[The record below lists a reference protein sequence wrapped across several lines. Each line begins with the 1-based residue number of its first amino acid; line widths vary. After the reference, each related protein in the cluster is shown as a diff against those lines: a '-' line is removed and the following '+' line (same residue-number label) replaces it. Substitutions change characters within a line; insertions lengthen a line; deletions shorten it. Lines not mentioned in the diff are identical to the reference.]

1 MKKKYF
7 YEFSGN
13 VYLEANN
20 QTEAEKLITGISL
33 EDFLINEDVYEIDE
47 NYIAYDLKKREDQLG
62 TYNLFS
68 PFK

>member
-1 MKKKYF
+1 MEDEL
-7 YEFSGN
+7 YE
-13 VYLEANN
+13 V
-20 QTEAEKLITGISL
+20 
-33 EDFLINEDVYEIDE
+33 DE